1 MSKFGEFTTIMT
13 DERFLVAALSTM
25 GYEVETHPNGAYLFG
40 YLGDERPENAHVIIR
55 RRQLDSASNDIGF
68 ARTTNGRFVAVLSEY
83 DRQIGYDDAWLGKV
97 QQIYKEK
104 QTIAVA
110 KAKGYIF
117 HGREVIKGPNGK
129 EQIRLR
135 FGVRS

>member
-1 MSKFGEFTTIMT
+1 M
-13 DERFLVAALSTM
+13 
-25 GYEVETHPNGAYLFG
+25 
-40 YLGDERPENAHVIIR
+40 
-55 RRQLDSASNDIGF
+55 
-68 ARTTNGRFVAVLSEY
+68 LSEY
-83 DRQIGYDDAWLGKV
+83 DRQIGYNDAWLGRV

-104 QTIAVA
+104 ETIAVA

-117 HGREVIKGPNGK
+117 HGREVVKGPNGK

>member
-1 MSKFGEFTTIMT
+1 MS
-13 DERFLVAALSTM
+13 DEHFLVAALNQL
-25 GYEVETHPNGAYLFG
+25 GYDVEMHSGGASLYG
-40 YLGDERPENAHVIIR
+40 YMGDERPEMAHVIIR

-68 ARTTNGRFVAVLSEY
+68 ARAGDGRFVAVLSEY

-110 KAKGYIF
+110 KANGYTF
-117 HGREVIKGPNGK
+117 HGREVIKGSNGK

>member
-1 MSKFGEFTTIMT
+1 MSKYAVFSTIMS
-13 DERFLVAALSTM
+13 DEHFLASALSEM
-25 GYEVETHPNGAYLFG
+25 GYRVETHANGAALFG
-40 YLGDERPENAHVIIR
+40 YQGDRRPERAHVIIR
-55 RRQLDSASNDIGF
+55 RHQLDAASNDIGF
-68 ARTTNGRFVAVLSEY
+68 IRTSDGRFEAVLSEY

-117 HGREVIKGPNGK
+117 HGREVSKGPNGK